1 MTPDDMGYLQ
11 ADGQDRAEP
20 RPRQNVVLETG
31 MLLSSLTR
39 SRMAILVKG
48 HVELPSDL
56 SGVIQLRYNNHV
68 REIIPKL
75 CQRLQESGFELDT
88 NKIASATQ

>member
-11 ADGQDRAEP
+11 ADGPDHAEP

-48 HVELPSDL
+48 HVEIPSDL
-56 SGVIQLRYNNHV
+56 NGIIQLRYNNHV

-75 CQRLQESGFELDT
+75 CQRLQESGFDLETD
-88 NKIASATQ
+88 KIATAAQ